1 MKIEL
6 ASLRE
11 IKNNLE
17 SPEFYK
23 ADDRLVKCT
32 TMSNLMGL
40 GIFWICPKLHNIRGK
55 GDGLRLLKNIIW
67 EG

>member
-40 GIFWICPKLHNIRGK
+40 GIF
-55 GDGLRLLKNIIW
+55 
-67 EG
+67 

>member
-1 MKIEL
+1 MEIEL

-17 SPEFYK
+17 SSEFYK

-32 TMSNLMGL
+32 TMCNLMAL
-40 GIFWICPKLHNIRGK
+40 GVF
-55 GDGLRLLKNIIW
+55 
-67 EG
+67 

>member
-1 MKIEL
+1 MKVEL

-11 IKNNLE
+11 IKHNVK

-32 TMSNLMGL
+32 TMCNLMGL
-40 GIFWICPKLHNIRGK
+40 GIF
-55 GDGLRLLKNIIW
+55 
-67 EG
+67 